1 VAQAIPVYVMSIFI
15 LPGQIHEALTRSIRR
30 FWWGETAGKRKTH
43 WIAWEK
49 FTASKNKGGLGF
61 HDSKL
66 FNQAL
71 LARQAWRL
79 IERPDGLCARLLKA
93 KYFPNGNLLD
103 TAFPTNQSPMWKAIV
118 HGLDLL
124 KKGVCWRIGRGDSV
138 RIWRDPWI
146 PRGWERKPIGKRR
159 SCRLKWVSQLIDEAR
174 MEWREEIVY
183 EYFRDVDVQKILS
196 IRLPSRPTEDF
207 ISWLHEK
214 SGVFSVRSAYRLA
227 KEHSETERGAA
238 QSSSEGQAGRPIWKR

>member
-1 VAQAIPVYVMSIFI
+1 VWQ
-15 LPGQIHEALTRSIRR
+15 
-30 FWWGETAGKRKTH
+30 
-43 WIAWEK
+43 K

-61 HDSKL
+61 RDLKL
-66 FNQAL
+66 FNKAL

-79 IERPDGLCARLLKA
+79 IERTDSLCARLLKA

-103 TAFPTNQSPMWKAIV
+103 TAFPTNQSPTWKAIV

-146 PRGWERKPIGKRR
+146 PRGWERKPIGKRG
-159 SCRLKWVSQLIDEAR
+159 SCGLKWVSQLIDEAR

-214 SGVFSVRSAYRLA
+214 SGVFQFGVLIGWQRNLVRQREGLLNLA
-227 KEHSETERGAA
+227 RKVRQGDLFGKDTGVPHYHTRF
-238 QSSSEGQAGRPIWKR
+238 